1 MLVVGYKKKELIL
14 ARVCVITERNQNKK
28 EINRF
33 MDEDGDITL
42 VETPEPY
49 HSNSNIQNRRVER
62 LLHDE
67 RIYSQKTKRKR
78 CDTWHGDEQQKTT
91 ETLDPDIEQGLNTK
105 RKFAR

>member
-1 MLVVGYKKKELIL
+1 
-14 ARVCVITERNQNKK
+14 
-28 EINRF
+28 

-49 HSNSNIQNRRVER
+49 LSNSNNIQNRRVER

-67 RIYSQKTKRKR
+67 RIYATNSKTKRKR
-78 CDTWHGDEQQKTT
+78 CDTWHGDEQQRTQ

>member
-1 MLVVGYKKKELIL
+1 
-14 ARVCVITERNQNKK
+14 
-28 EINRF
+28 

-49 HSNSNIQNRRVER
+49 SSNIQNRRVER

-67 RIYSQKTKRKR
+67 RIYTNKTKRKR
-78 CDTWHGDEQQKTT
+78 CDTWHGDEQQKTQ